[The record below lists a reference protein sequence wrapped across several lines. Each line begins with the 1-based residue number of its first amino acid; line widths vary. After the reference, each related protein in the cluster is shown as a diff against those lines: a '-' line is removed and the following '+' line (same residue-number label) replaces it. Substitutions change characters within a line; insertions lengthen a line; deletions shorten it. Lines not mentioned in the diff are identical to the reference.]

1 MKSENQ
7 RRHFSLHLL
16 ILSTAMPAK
25 WKLMQKS
32 RNPEKSIIKFIG
44 DVSKMQCTGF
54 ACPQHGGLESFLTTC
69 RRLHQPRP
77 PGDISRAD
85 LSGLG
90 TWVPCPWPRI
100 VVATV
105 GGGSKSLERNL
116 PNSTNA
122 LTLCPSGTTQQNCV
136 GVTRES

>member
-1 MKSENQ
+1 MRIKEGRQTLFFASLDLFNSNASEMEANAEIKKP
-7 RRHFSLHLL
+7 R
-16 ILSTAMPAK
+16 K
-25 WKLMQKS
+25 
-32 RNPEKSIIKFIG
+32 NIIKFIG
-44 DVSKMQCTGF
+44 DVSKMQCTGS

-69 RRLHQPRP
+69 RRHHQPRP

-136 GVTRES
+136 RVTRES